1 MKLHDNFP
9 GFRSYL
15 ADPRNELHLRA
26 LVVVDLE
33 LLVPLVVGSEGEG
46 PRFHAAQARYR
57 WMDLQYTS
65 QRAPPKMSGGSRS
78 EIVVERTT
86 KTRAHLS
93 DALAVA
99 ATVASRPP
107 CFHPGLCLRGSTE
120 RRSGTMSVAVENP

>member
-1 MKLHDNFP
+1 MLIGYLRRGQVTTTIKMKLHDNFP

-65 QRAPPKMSGGSRS
+65 QRAPPKMSGGS
-78 EIVVERTT
+78 
-86 KTRAHLS
+86 
-93 DALAVA
+93 
-99 ATVASRPP
+99 P
-107 CFHPGLCLRGSTE
+107 LCEGKGGFPMEPT
-120 RRSGTMSVAVENP
+120 GWG